1 MKSSGIQ
8 CPGKGGSFLN
18 DTVNRADNSLNGELT
33 TNRKL
38 QATEYAEFGDPM
50 PWKRGVVSKRHGEQ
64 NRQLLERI
72 IDDQQEAPVDGL

>member
-38 QATEYAEFGDPM
+38 QVTEYEEFG
-50 PWKRGVVSKRHGEQ
+50 KGVSRYWENLQSKSSATPSGNFR
-64 NRQLLERI
+64 RRLE
-72 IDDQQEAPVDGL
+72 LMH

>member
-1 MKSSGIQ
+1 MQSSGIQ

-38 QATEYAEFGDPM
+38 QVMEYEEF
-50 PWKRGVVSKRHGEQ
+50 GVVSLLGELAVQ
-64 NRQLLERI
+64 IVGDSLGELPPATG
-72 IDDQQEAPVDGL
+72 IDALKVSTRS